1 LFVASGFNQA
11 TTDMKKFSTLLL
23 SAVLIFLFQGI
34 SLNIDAQI
42 SIDQSLTPG
51 ELVVDHLVGSG
62 LGVSNV
68 TFNGL
73 PGATLNNQIG
83 LFSGTSSFVE
93 FNEGLAMATAPVD
106 VFTGG
111 FGGVLN
117 PNITGDPDLWAII
130 NAGGTSYSVNNCAIL
145 EFDFVPDFPFLTVG
159 YVFMSMEYP
168 GFTCSPF
175 NDGFGFFV
183 SGPGISGPYS
193 NGAVNIALIPDTETP
208 VGINSVNSGAPSGF
222 LSPAPCLLA
231 NPNFVQDSIYFASN
245 SPALAGD
252 VQFPG
257 MTVNLYANYILT
269 PGETYHI
276 KLAVADASDGAL
288 DSGVILEGASFSAF
302 PITGLEDYENFVN
315 GMVLNIFPNPA
326 SDYLSF
332 NLITEN
338 PAQLDIQLMD
348 ITGKPVLS
356 VANNLAVQQYHL
368 QQIDLNTLSK
378 GIYFLKI
385 SDRVSGFSRSERI
398 QKY

>member
-1 LFVASGFNQA
+1 
-11 TTDMKKFSTLLL
+11 MKKCSSLLFSAL
-23 SAVLIFLFQGI
+23 LIFLLQGI
-34 SLNIDAQI
+34 SLTSQAQI
-42 SIDQSLTPG
+42 TIDQTMTPE

-73 PGATLNNQIG
+73 PGTTLNNQIG
-83 LFSGTSSFVE
+83 LFSGTSAFVE
-93 FNEGLAMATAPVD
+93 FNEGIAFASGDVGQIAEAIWNPVSNFISGDADLLAIVNT
-106 VFTGG
+106 
-111 FGGVLN
+111 
-117 PNITGDPDLWAII
+117 
-130 NAGGTSYSVNNCAIL
+130 GGTSFTVNDCAIL

-159 YVFMSMEYP
+159 YVFMSQEYP
-168 GFTCSPF
+168 AFTCSSF
-175 NDGFGFFV
+175 NDAFGFFV

-208 VGINSVNSGAPSGF
+208 VGINSVNSGTPSGF
-222 LSPAPCLLA
+222 NSPETCLLA
-231 NPNFVQDSIYFASN
+231 NPNFVQDSIYFTSN
-245 SPALAGD
+245 NPMAPND
-252 VQFPG
+252 IQFPG

-302 PITGLEDYENFVN
+302 PLVGMEDYENFVN
-315 GMVLNIFPNPA
+315 GMALNIFPNPA

-348 ITGKPVLS
+348 VTGKPVLS
-356 VANNLAVQQYHL
+356 VANNLVVQQYHL
-368 QQIDLNTLSK
+368 QQIDLNSLSK

-385 SDRVSGFSRSERI
+385 TDRVSGFSRSERI